1 MLGSCFARIWMTR
14 RVRELT
20 RRSGPMVTVNLVVA
34 MLLVVMFFLSIRD
47 GRPSPE
53 YLLYAAAVF
62 TGGVTV
68 AGFGSA
74 IESLRR
80 IRVAIERM
88 S

>member
-1 MLGSCFARIWMTR
+1 MVRDNDAVFGEWAGTMMVTLG
-14 RVRELT
+14 
-20 RRSGPMVTVNLVVA
+20 TVNLVVA

-68 AGFGSA
+68 AGFGAA
-74 IESLRR
+74 IESLHR

>member
-1 MLGSCFARIWMTR
+1 
-14 RVRELT
+14 
-20 RRSGPMVTVNLVVA
+20 
-34 MLLVVMFFLSIRD
+34 
-47 GRPSPE
+47 
-53 YLLYAAAVF
+53 LYAAAVF

-68 AGFGSA
+68 AGFGAA

>member
-1 MLGSCFARIWMTR
+1 MARDNDAVFGEWAGKMMVTLG
-14 RVRELT
+14 
-20 RRSGPMVTVNLVVA
+20 TVNLVVA
-34 MLLVVMFFLSIRD
+34 MLLVVMFFLSIRE
-47 GRPSPE
+47 GAPSPE

-68 AGFGSA
+68 AGFGAA

-88 S
+88 T